1 MQLPP
6 DAPQP
11 RLCLV
16 EKATPDQEYGY
27 NLHAE
32 RGKDQFV
39 GTVDKNSPAERA
51 GLRMGDRIFAV
62 NGVSIQGE
70 SHKKVVERIKQDV
83 MKCELLVID
92 EEGANWYKEHNITVS
107 PTLPNIIRI
116 TKDGESGRHSA
127 TNNNHE
133 KPASGSPP
141 PAAWYAPNGSAKD
154 PVFVAPPPPAA
165 DMGGR
170 PKPTLCHLEKK
181 TVTDEFG
188 FNLHAEKG
196 KGHFI
201 GAVDNGG
208 IGDKAGLKM
217 AQRIVGVN
225 GILIHPTTP
234 HKEVVTLIKKN
245 PLSTTLLVAAEDVD
259 AWYKQHNE
267 AYSFDY
273 ADEGGAH
280 HHGAH
285 THELA
290 EVVVAA
296 AVLHRLESV
305 VEEAEELAHHHH
317 EEELAP
323 PAAAP
328 RSRAPTEH
336 DVAAAVLAAVTVE
349 AVLEKEAEHLHHEHE
364 LQQQLQD
371 EQHDDIM
378 AAVFA
383 SVPPTPVEVTPVA
396 QTPLEPAEEH
406 LEEHHHHHHHE
417 DHHEHAKELLVAA
430 AIIHHEEKKI
440 EKLEEELARVQ
451 EEVDRRETPVLT
463 PEPTVRSTTSSYSK
477 PVENGH
483 SEVTHRKQ
491 SNDGPRDIFELSAAE
506 ARERLRANKRRD
518 PRGLEMSLEE
528 KYRIVSS
535 M

>member
-11 RLCLV
+11 RVCLV
-16 EKATPDQEYGY
+16 EKATHDQEYGY

-39 GTVDKNSPAERA
+39 GTVDKGSPAEHA

-70 SHKKVVERIKQDV
+70 THKKVVERIKQDP
-83 MKCELLVID
+83 MRCELLVIE
-92 EEGANWYKEHNITVS
+92 EEGANWYKEHNITIS
-107 PTLPNIIRI
+107 PTMPNLIRI
-116 TKDGESGRHSA
+116 SKDGETGRHS

-133 KPASGSPP
+133 KSSGSPP
-141 PAAWYAPNGSAKD
+141 PAAWYAPNGSAAKD
-154 PVFVAPPPPAA
+154 PVFVAPPPPSA

-170 PKPTLCHLEKK
+170 PRPLLCHLEKK
-181 TVTDEFG
+181 SVTDEFG

-201 GAVDNGG
+201 GAVDVGG
-208 IGDKAGLKM
+208 IGDRAGLKM

-234 HKEVVTLIKKN
+234 HKEVVALIKKN
-245 PLSTTLLVAAEDVD
+245 PVSTTLLVAPEDVD

-267 AYSFDY
+267 SYSFDY
-273 ADEGGAH
+273 SDDGARP
-280 HHGAH
+280 GAH
-285 THELA
+285 THEHPIA
-290 EVVVAA
+290 EAVVAS

-305 VEEAEELAHHHH
+305 VEEAEDHHLL
-317 EEELAP
+317 E
-323 PAAAP
+323 AAAR
-328 RSRAPTEH
+328 RSRAPTAD

-349 AVLEKEAEHLHHEHE
+349 AVIEREEQALHAHETHP
-364 LQQQLQD
+364 D
-371 EQHDDIM
+371 DDIM

-383 SVPPTPVEVTPVA
+383 GIPAVE
-396 QTPLEPAEEH
+396 EKKEELH
-406 LEEHHHHHHHE
+406 HEEHHHHSDAE
-417 DHHEHAKELLVAA
+417 KLLVAA

-440 EKLEEELARVQ
+440 EKLEEELERV
-451 EEVDRRETPVLT
+451 EHELEKAKVDHRETPVMT
-463 PEPTVRSTTSSYSK
+463 PEPTVRSSSNSYSK
-477 PVENGH
+477 PLENGH
-483 SEVTHRKQ
+483 AHHVEPKK
-491 SNDGPRDIFELSAAE
+491 NDAPRDIFELSAAE